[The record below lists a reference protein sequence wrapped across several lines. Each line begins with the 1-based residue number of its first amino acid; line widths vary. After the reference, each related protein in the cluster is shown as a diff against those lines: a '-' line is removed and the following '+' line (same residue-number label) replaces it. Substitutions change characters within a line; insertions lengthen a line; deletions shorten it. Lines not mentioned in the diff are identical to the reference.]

1 MTKTYAFNGE
11 NNIKSGMY
19 YAEEALKHTNNCCI
33 RVCNKHNEN
42 FINIPLNF
50 KTEDEAIDYIRD
62 NNLENKYCHGEIIT
76 ENDLVLSKW

>member
-19 YAEEALKHTNNCCI
+19 YAEEALKRTNNCCI
-33 RVCNKHNEN
+33 RVCNKHNED

-62 NNLENKYCHGEIIT
+62 NNLENKYFT
-76 ENDLVLSKW
+76 ERLLLKMI

>member
-1 MTKTYAFNGE
+1 M
-11 NNIKSGMY
+11 
-19 YAEEALKHTNNCCI
+19 KHTNNCCI

-62 NNLENKYCHGEIIT
+62 NNLENKYCHGEIII